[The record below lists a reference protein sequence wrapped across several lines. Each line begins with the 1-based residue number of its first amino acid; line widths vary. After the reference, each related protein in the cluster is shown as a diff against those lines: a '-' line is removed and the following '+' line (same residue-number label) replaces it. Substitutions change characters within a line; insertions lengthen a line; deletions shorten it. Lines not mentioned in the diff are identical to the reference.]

1 MTNKPIQGS
10 RVSTASSFRGIPGL
24 LLDELLMSAF
34 AEAWNYLCWLVTH
47 YLIHLWLLCF
57 SRPEAPTLFSSRPS
71 SQQPILWKKQRCSW
85 CDEQWLCE
93 DREPFSF
100 IHGCLTLNCAPGSFR
115 LQLAHP
121 SCQPSVKSVF
131 NWSKNYWWHTCS
143 NSSRIQRQSASLND
157 KEIIVWSDCPRLLRM
172 SASQLDIIVTLKK
185 ERCNRS

>member
-1 MTNKPIQGS
+1 M
-10 RVSTASSFRGIPGL
+10 A
-24 LLDELLMSAF
+24 
-34 AEAWNYLCWLVTH
+34 H
-47 YLIHLWLLCF
+47 YLIHLWLQCF

-71 SQQPILWKKQRCSW
+71 SQQPILWKRQRCSW

-115 LQLAHP
+115 LRLAHP
-121 SCQPSVKSVF
+121 SCQPSVESVF